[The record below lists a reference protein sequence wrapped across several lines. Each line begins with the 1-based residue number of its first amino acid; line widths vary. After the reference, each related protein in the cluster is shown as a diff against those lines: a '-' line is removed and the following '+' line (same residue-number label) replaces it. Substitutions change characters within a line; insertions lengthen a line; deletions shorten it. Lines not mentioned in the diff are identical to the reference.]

1 MKIFIIC
8 TVRNAT
14 PEYLK
19 KLENYV
25 GELNAKGHTVHFPPR
40 DTKQEDETGGYVI
53 CRTNMQ
59 GILWADE
66 VHVSYNEKST
76 GTHFDLGMAFMSNKK
91 IHVFDCPEI
100 DESIPKSFPKMMRHW
115 EKTNK
120 MYKFNPSDEWY
131 EKASEEEDSLPDF
144 SIGERF

>member
-115 EKTNK
+115 ENVCDECLDGYGYGYIGHVFDECPKCGA
-120 MYKFNPSDEWY
+120 KF
-131 EKASEEEDSLPDF
+131 K
-144 SIGERF
+144 